1 MVAGVGGQEGGVGLV
16 DVLTGA
22 ASPGGRLPYTL
33 HAKQADL
40 PDITIYGDL
49 VNQVTNS
56 TLLFNLP
63 NDCKTDPGSH

>member
-56 TLLFNLP
+56 TLFFNLP
-63 NDCKTDPGSH
+63 ND